1 MNLLKAARGAVIEEL
16 AVDWGV
22 DTNTKEVEEDFEMVE
37 EPKEKA
43 SAQIPSVPAPP
54 ISLFDDTASTSTS
67 ELGPQKAIVNLDPPP
82 AIQQAPKSDKLPIP
96 LYPGF
101 RCSIF
106 AIIRQPSN
114 AGPHSPHVK
123 ITGRV
128 LGREVA
134 FQLPVTP
141 ISIASETT
149 KDAVEGGR
157 LLHTLAAKALIQ
169 QWEDLPSTPETKAQI
184 ERLGKRF
191 TLASS
196 MTSFLAIDEDTKS
209 ELHSSPAQQ
218 EVHDQEKMREG
229 RSVLSAV
236 SRLPPSAPLT
246 TPFPSTASY
255 YTVNALQ
262 IPSSGMNTGGNTM
275 SPTILATAGQG
286 SARFI
291 TPRSP
296 PSSSRQQQMQ
306 AQLTDTA
313 ALMQQNIGAIVDRG
327 ERLDSLQD
335 RSASLSASAAS
346 FRKKSVTRDLFK
358 SGPPGNGGLQ
368 VLKNVF
374 DRSNS
379 QSNAASGG
387 IDRRD
392 ASSVGPITIESL
404 ARAQSFDGS
413 FPSTEQFLKSLKGGQ
428 AVPAQPTELANL
440 GGDQNVKASIWATI
454 LTLACLQKSFSN
466 DKDAWEMLAEKARDY
481 IEGALGD
488 LGVDAGSVPKMIT
501 DLTAAALALF

>member
-1 MNLLKAARGAVIEEL
+1 MNLLKAARGAVIDEL

-22 DTNTKEVEEDFEMVE
+22 DASTKEVEEDFEMVD

-43 SAQIPSVPAPP
+43 SAQIPSAPAPP
-54 ISLFDDTASTSTS
+54 ISLFDDTASTSIS
-67 ELGPQKAIVNLDPPP
+67 ELGPQKAIVNLDSPP

-114 AGPHSPHVK
+114 TGPHSPHVK
-123 ITGRV
+123 ITGKV
-128 LGREVA
+128 LGREVE

-196 MTSFLAIDEDTKS
+196 MTSFLAIDEDTKN

-218 EVHDQEKMREG
+218 DINHREEVFDRRDVRG
-229 RSVLSAV
+229 VLPVRSLRRSAAAAPSPSSV
-236 SRLPPSAPLT
+236 SYSKLD
-246 TPFPSTASY
+246 
-255 YTVNALQ
+255 ALQ
-262 IPSSGMNTGGNTM
+262 TGMMTLDSMSSSIPA
-275 SPTILATAGQG
+275 ATARQG
-286 SARFI
+286 GALFGG
-291 TPRSP
+291 P
-296 PSSSRQQQMQ
+296 PRQQQIQ
-306 AQLTDTA
+306 SQLTDTA
-313 ALMQQNIGAIVDRG
+313 ALMRQNIGAVMDCG
-327 ERLDSLQD
+327 ERLDRLQD
-335 RSASLSASAAS
+335 RSPSLSRSAIS
-346 FRKKSVTRDLFK
+346 TFRNKSTVPEPFR
-358 SGPPGNGGLQ
+358 SGPPGNGGIKA
-368 VLKNVF
+368 LKKVF
-374 DRSNS
+374 NRSRTES
-379 QSNAASGG
+379 DEG
-387 IDRRD
+387 IERKD

-413 FPSTEQFLKSLKGGQ
+413 FPSTVQFLKFLKGGQ
-428 AVPAQPTELANL
+428 AVPAQPIELASL
-440 GGDQNVKASIWATI
+440 DGDQNVKASIWATI

-488 LGVDAGSVPKMIT
+488 LGVDTGSVPRIIT
-501 DLTAAALALF
+501 DLTAAALASF